1 MSKNQITITEE
12 RLNKIDSC
20 YTQMQEDLARK
31 TEELLKAE
39 NHRIELERQLKLA
52 QLDALQKQVT
62 PHFMFNVINTI
73 SRLLSMKEY
82 DSAEKMLNSFA
93 VMLRYSLSDIRS
105 HVTLEQELE
114 YIQNYLS
121 IQSIRFGEQLNY
133 YIHCDE
139 EMKELSI
146 PFFSLQPLVENALK
160 HGLLKK
166 PEGGTLKL
174 YCTRHPEY
182 DLIHIEDDGVGM
194 SSDTLISIVDNHIR
208 TDNPTKSHVGL
219 HNSYKRFRLLFGN
232 ALKFCINSEE
242 GVGTQIDIKLCK
254 QNH

>member
-12 RLNKIDSC
+12 CLHTIDPC

-39 NHRIELERQLKLA
+39 NHRIELEKQLKLA

-73 SRLLSMKEY
+73 SRLLSLKEY
-82 DSAEKMLNSFA
+82 DTAEEMLNSFA

-105 HVTLEQELE
+105 SVTLEQELE

-121 IQSIRFGEQLNY
+121 IQNIRFGDQLNY
-133 YIHCDE
+133 QIHCDE
-139 EMKELSI
+139 DMKELSI

-166 PEGGTLKL
+166 PEGGTLIL
-174 YCTRHPEY
+174 NCTRHPEY

-194 SSDTLISIVDNHIR
+194 SADTLTSIVDTHVR
-208 TDNPTKSHVGL
+208 TETPNKSHVGL
-219 HNSYKRFRLLFGN
+219 YNSYKRFHLLFGN
-232 ALKFCINSEE
+232 DLIFSINSEE
-242 GVGTQIDIKLCK
+242 GIGTTIDIQLCR
-254 QNH
+254 

>member
-1 MSKNQITITEE
+1 MTKNQITITEQGLHE
-12 RLNKIDSC
+12 IDSC

-39 NHRIELERQLKLA
+39 NHRIELEKQLKLA

-82 DSAEKMLNSFA
+82 DTAEKMLNSFS

-121 IQSIRFGEQLNY
+121 IQSIRFGEQLHY
-133 YIHCDE
+133 QIYCDK
-139 EMKELSI
+139 EMNELSI
-146 PFFSLQPLVENALK
+146 PFFSLQPLVENAIQ

-166 PEGGTLKL
+166 PEGGTLIL
-174 YCTRHPEY
+174 QCTRLPEY
-182 DLIHIEDDGVGM
+182 DLIHIEDNGVGM
-194 SSDTLISIVDNHIR
+194 SSNMLISIVENHVR
-208 TDNPTKSHVGL
+208 TENPTKSHVGL

-232 ALKFCINSEE
+232 DLKFCINSKE
-242 GVGTQIDIKLCK
+242 GVGTSIDIKLYK
-254 QNH
+254 Q

>member
-1 MSKNQITITEE
+1 MTKNQITFTEE
-12 RLNKIDSC
+12 YLHNIDSC
-20 YTQMQEDLARK
+20 YIQMQEDLARK

-39 NHRIELERQLKLA
+39 NHRIELEKQLKLA

-73 SRLLSMKEY
+73 SRLLSLKEY
-82 DSAEKMLNSFA
+82 DTAEEMLNSFS
-93 VMLRYSLSDIRS
+93 VMLRYSLSDIRN

-133 YIHCDE
+133 QIHCDE

-146 PFFSLQPLVENALK
+146 PFFSLQPLVENAIQ

-166 PEGGTLKL
+166 PEGGTLIL
-174 YCTRHPEY
+174 HCTRHPKY

-194 SSDTLISIVDNHIR
+194 SSDTLTSIVDTHVR
-208 TDNPTKSHVGL
+208 TETPSRSHVGL
-219 HNSYKRFRLLFGN
+219 YNSYKRFRLLFGN
-232 ALKFCINSEE
+232 DLQFSINSEE
-242 GVGTQIDIKLCK
+242 GIGTRIDIKLLK
-254 QNH
+254 